1 MKIWDKIGA
10 GLLCA
15 FVLII
20 SLGYLALPDREF
32 SSLEKRYLTQAPE
45 LAVQS
50 VLDGD
55 WSDSVEDFL
64 ADQMPGRDFFVGLN
78 AYCEKILGLQKAKTI
93 WTLNGKLVRCPVV
106 PQPGMLEKN
115 IAAVNQ
121 FAQKLDI
128 PVSLSLIPSC
138 GFSLGAPEY
147 QDDELINE
155 IYEKANLETIDLRET
170 YRGRPELFYST
181 DHHWTSTGAF
191 DAYKTLMEAWG
202 KQPETDYTVERFE
215 HFRGANFAASCL
227 WLTPEEALEMWTGP
241 ASIEVKIEDK
251 THEGVFY
258 RERLEDYDPY
268 MVFLDGNHPVVNLH
282 NPKGNGNILLIRDSF
297 ASSLAGFLAQNYE
310 NVTLVDLRYYKLPVS
325 QLAESYDW
333 VLVLYSLENFLTDSN
348 IVLLK

>member
-1 MKIWDKIGA
+1 MKTWDKIGA

-15 FVLII
+15 FVLVI
-20 SLGYLALPDREF
+20 SLGYLSLPEREF
-32 SSLEKRYLTQAPE
+32 SCLEKRYLTQAPK
-45 LAVQS
+45 LTAQT

-55 WSDSVEDFL
+55 WSDGVEDYL

-78 AYCEKILGLQKAKTI
+78 AYYEKILGLQKTKTI
-93 WTLNGKLVRCPVV
+93 WTLDGKLVRRPVV

-115 IAAVNQ
+115 ITAVNR
-121 FAQKLDI
+121 FAQTLDI
-128 PVSLSLIPSC
+128 PVSLSLVPSC

-147 QDDELINE
+147 QDDELIQE
-155 IYEKANLETIDLRET
+155 IYEKADMETIDLREI
-170 YRGRPELFYST
+170 YRDRPELFYST
-181 DHHWTSTGAF
+181 DHHWTSAGAF

-202 KQPETDYTVERFE
+202 KRPEMDYTVECFD
-215 HFRGANFAASCL
+215 HFRGANFAASGL
-227 WLTPEEALEMWTGP
+227 WLTPAETLEMWTGS
-241 ASIEVKIEDK
+241 ASIEVRIGDE

-282 NPKGNGNILLIRDSF
+282 NPKGNGNLLLIRDSF

-325 QLAESYDW
+325 QLADSYDR

-348 IVLLK
+348 VVLLK